1 MFMRTMK
8 PDHHARQAVPDT
20 EEQASGPLEEEVEME
35 MEGDVEADGDLVK
48 VPCPD
53 CGQPIA
59 LPTPGEA
66 LPVHALCPTPW
77 NPFGLTVCPGSGRAA
92 AGGAGPEPRVTALQG
107 VETLARPTLPEGLD
121 WRLQPFSHAGP
132 ATAGGAVRLP
142 SVRQAA

>member
-1 MFMRTMK
+1 MFMRTVK
-8 PDHHARQAVPDT
+8 SDRHTRQAVPDT
-20 EEQASGPLEEEVEME
+20 EEQLSGPLDEEVDME
-35 MEGDVEADGDLVK
+35 MEGDVEDEGALVK

-59 LPTPGEA
+59 LPAPDEA

-92 AGGAGPEPRVTALQG
+92 AGDAGPEPCTAG
-107 VETLARPTLPEGLD
+107 RGGATIARPTLPEGLD

-132 ATAGGAVRLP
+132 AGAAAGAVRLP